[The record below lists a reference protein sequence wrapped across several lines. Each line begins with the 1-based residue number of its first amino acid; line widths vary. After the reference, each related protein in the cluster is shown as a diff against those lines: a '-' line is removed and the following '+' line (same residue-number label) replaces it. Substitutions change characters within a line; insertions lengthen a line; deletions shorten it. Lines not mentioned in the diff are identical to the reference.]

1 VKLAIFDEHRLGA
14 VVDGGVVDISA
25 ALPWGHDPD
34 PLTAG
39 WWRRLCRDFG
49 SVREA
54 LERAAREGTPRPL
67 DSVTLRAPVLGPS
80 KIIAA
85 ASNYADHVAEMHGV
99 QERTLGQVEAWM
111 MNFDIF
117 LKSPSSVSGPYQDIE
132 LPPDVLV
139 AGHEVHHESEL
150 VVIIGT
156 GGKFIPEAAALDHVL
171 GYTIG
176 LDITVR
182 SAADR
187 SRRKSYDTFS
197 PLGPWLTTADEA
209 GDPGEF
215 EIELECNGEQR
226 QHVTTAEMITPVSR
240 IVAYASSVMTL
251 FPGDVLFTGAP
262 PGVGPIRVGD
272 RLHTRISRLGELRME
287 VVAADRS

>member
-1 VKLAIFDEHRLGA
+1 VKLAIFDEQRLGA
-14 VVDGGVVDISA
+14 IVEGGVVDISA

-49 SVREA
+49 AVRGE
-54 LERAAREGTPRPL
+54 LERAAREGTPQPL
-67 DSVTLRAPVLGPS
+67 DTVALRAPVLGPS

-85 ASNYADHVAEMHGV
+85 ASNYAEHVAEMHGV
-99 QERTLGQVEAWM
+99 QERTLGQVESWM

-117 LKSPSSVSGPYQDIE
+117 LKSPSSISGPYQDIE
-132 LPPDVLV
+132 LPPDVLA

-156 GGKFIPEAAALDHVL
+156 GGKNIAASEALEHVF
-171 GYTIG
+171 GYLVG

-209 GDPGEF
+209 GSPDNF
-215 EIELECNGEQR
+215 EIELECNNEPR
-226 QHVTTAEMITPVSR
+226 QKVNTAEMITPVPQ
-240 IVAYASSVMTL
+240 IVAYASSMMTL
-251 FPGDVLFTGAP
+251 LPGDVLFTGAP

-272 RLHTRISRLGELRME
+272 RLHTRISRLGELRMN
-287 VVAADRS
+287 VVAAGGS